1 MCLYSGNLSS
11 LTDNVIIFN
20 FIFKVCAW
28 TEGERA
34 LRSTCREMDNV
45 FHGDIEIYMK
55 YINGGEGR
63 ERGKAIKLFV

>member
-11 LTDNVIIFN
+11 LTDNVIL
-20 FIFKVCAW
+20 FIYFFKSVCLDR
-28 TEGERA
+28 ERERV

-55 YINGGEGR
+55 YINGG
-63 ERGKAIKLFV
+63 RGGKGGKQ